1 MGDGTYNPPW
11 SGRRAQRAL
20 AYVKAHG
27 RANRTPCVIC
37 EQPIDY
43 SLEYPDPWSC
53 TVQHKLSQRAGVELG
68 ARPPGVQP
76 VRRRGTH
83 RRARCPVR
91 GLVVPHPKRIR
102 HILRRPER
110 QSA

>member
-53 TVQHKLSQRAGVELG
+53 TVQHKLSQRDFPE
-68 ARPPGVQP
+68 
-76 VRRRGTH
+76 H
-83 RRARCPVR
+83 RWQESNWAPAHLECN
-91 GLVVPHPKRIR
+91 
-102 HILRRPER
+102 
-110 QSA
+110 QSAGAGPTAGLGVLSEDW